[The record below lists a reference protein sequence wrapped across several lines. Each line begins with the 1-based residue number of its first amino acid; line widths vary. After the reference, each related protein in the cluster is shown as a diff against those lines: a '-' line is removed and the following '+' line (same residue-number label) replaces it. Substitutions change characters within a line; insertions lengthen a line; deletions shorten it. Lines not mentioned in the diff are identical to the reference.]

1 MKTHPQNFIVLMQVY
16 AGKHDL
22 RTVFNDFISLAIA
35 AASKDVVSGQA
46 NDEDTCAE
54 ILKRYKSDPLSE
66 RFSMLFEQLAED
78 FADRQELLCNPDI
91 LGEFYESF
99 LPRWDGKQRFFSW
112 YLCRTVA
119 GALIRNFPSPDTPFI
134 DHACGSGRMML
145 ALASIRGNT
154 APNYGT
160 SHHITCVK
168 MTAINLLL
176 GRAFGAEVMWADP
189 EHPADFKLSYR
200 ISESPYGAFL
210 IKDKEQSKVWLSKQR
225 SSGRSQ
231 T

>member
-1 MKTHPQNFIVLMQVY
+1 MKTPPQNFSVLMQVY

-35 AASKDVVSGQA
+35 AASKDVVSLQP

-54 ILKRYKSDPLSE
+54 ILKRYKDDPLSE
-66 RFSMLFEQLAED
+66 RFSILFEQLADD
-78 FADRQELLCNPDI
+78 FLDRQELSCNPDI
-91 LGEFYESF
+91 LGEFYENF
-99 LPRWDGKQRFFSW
+99 LPRWDGKQRFSSW
-112 YLCRTVA
+112 YLCRFIAACMV
-119 GALIRNFPSPDTPFI
+119 GSCPVPDATFI
-134 DHACGSGRMML
+134 DHSCGSGRMML
-145 ALASIRGNT
+145 ALAGIRGNT
-154 APNYGT
+154 APNYGI

-168 MTAINLLL
+168 MAAINLLL

-225 SSGRSQ
+225 SSGRSKS
-231 T
+231 